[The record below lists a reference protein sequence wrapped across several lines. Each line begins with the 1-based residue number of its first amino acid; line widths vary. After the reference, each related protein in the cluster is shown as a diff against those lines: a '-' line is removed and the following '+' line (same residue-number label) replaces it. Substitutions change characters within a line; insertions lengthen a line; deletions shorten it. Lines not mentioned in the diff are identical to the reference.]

1 MFFHAVTDWRKN
13 MLDRNNPKP
22 LYAQLEDRLRSC
34 ILSGEWQAN
43 HAIPSENEM
52 SRTYGLSRMT
62 VRSVVT
68 TLVNEGL
75 LYRVQ
80 GKGTFVAEPKISTR
94 SPAYLGVREQLEQ
107 MGYQTSTRLVTFNTI
122 EANGH
127 VAAMLGIQRDDPVYF
142 LERVRYASGRP
153 ISIHRS
159 YLPCALCPA
168 LADKALEGEQ
178 LCVILEREFGFKTA
192 FVSETLESIMAS
204 ASDAMLLQIEQG
216 FPLLRLE
223 DVNITAAHQPF
234 EYTTVLFRGDKIKLH
249 FEYDA

>member
-1 MFFHAVTDWRKN
+1 

-22 LYAQLEDRLRSC
+22 LYAQLEDRLRSF

-80 GKGTFVAEPKISTR
+80 GKGTFVAEPKIATR

-107 MGYQTSTRLVTFNTI
+107 MGYETTTRLITFGTI
-122 EANGH
+122 NANAH
-127 VAAMLGIQRDDPVYF
+127 IAAKLGIARDEEVYF
-142 LERVRYASGRP
+142 IERVRSAGGRP

-159 YLPCALCPA
+159 YLPSALCPT

-178 LCVILEREFGFKTA
+178 LCVIMEREYGFKTST
-192 FVSETLESIMAS
+192 VSETLESVMAS
-204 ASDAMLLQIEQG
+204 AADASLLQVEKG

-223 DVNITAAHQPF
+223 DVNVTAAHQIF